1 MFSLGEHFKKSPIS
15 TMSPHLK
22 ANFFDVCL
30 NAFFVGSDFNEVESA
45 YQCFVNSRALR
56 DSELDVLAKIDW
68 VKMSE
73 KFESIAVQKY
83 MSKRS
88 NCKNLERENI
98 KPIPIRS
105 HTGSDQVA

>member
-45 YQCFVNSRALR
+45 YQCFVNSRELR
-56 DSELDVLAKIDW
+56 DSELDVLEKIDW

-73 KFESIAVQKY
+73 KFKSIA
-83 MSKRS
+83 SK
-88 NCKNLERENI
+88 NI
-98 KPIPIRS
+98 
-105 HTGSDQVA
+105 